1 MKVILNQDHELLGDE
16 GQIIEVKKGYAR
28 NYLIPNGIAVLAS
41 KSNLISFE
49 EIRKQKSKKIQKLA
63 EEAKK
68 IAGDL
73 SDVEID
79 IYVKTGEEDRI
90 FGSVTAQMIFD
101 AIIEKG
107 FSSVDKKKILLK
119 EPIKSLGQHFVD
131 VKLHQSVL
139 AKIKVNVLDENAKLE
154 IKDAA
159 SEITDTTEKTEE
171 TEEKV
176 S

>member
-16 GQIIEVKKGYAR
+16 GQIIEVKNGYAR
-28 NYLIPNGIAVLAS
+28 NYLIPNGIAVQAS

-73 SDVEID
+73 SDVEVD
-79 IYVKTGEEDRI
+79 VYVKTGEEDRI

-101 AIIEKG
+101 TLMEKG
-107 FSSVDKKKILLK
+107 FGSIDKKKILLK
-119 EPIKSLGQHFVD
+119 EPIKSLGQHLVD
-131 VKLHQSVL
+131 VKLHQAVI
-139 AKIKVNVLDENAKLE
+139 AKIKVNVIDENAKLE
-154 IKDAA
+154 TKEEK
-159 SEITDTTEKTEE
+159 SEISDTSEKTEE
-171 TEEKV
+171 EVKE
-176 S
+176 